1 MTYKK
6 IDLKTWERKEHFEG
20 FMESGTSFSIT
31 TKLDVTLFYKRIKEK
46 KLKFYPTFIHQVTQ
60 VVNEF
65 DCFKIGFNE
74 NQELVLWGH
83 MEANYTIN
91 SKVSDNFISVWTPW
105 HKEVSNFQELY
116 LETLN
121 QHETSK
127 KMAPQ
132 VDMPLNLFVIS
143 MLPWISFDGF
153 NLVFNNN
160 ETFLAPIITAGKMI
174 EQQDKK
180 LLPVAIQVHH
190 ATSDGYHVALLVD
203 KLQTQFNQ
211 F

>member
-6 IDLKTWERKEHFEG
+6 IDLKTWERKEYFEE
-20 FMESGTSFSIT
+20 FMESGTSFSLT

-65 DCFKIGFNE
+65 DCFKVGFNQ
-74 NQELVLWGH
+74 NNELVLW
-83 MEANYTIN
+83 EQVEPSYTIN

-105 HKEVSNFQELY
+105 HEDICYFQNSY
-116 LETLN
+116 LKIVHQN
-121 QHETSK
+121 ETSRK
-127 KMAPQ
+127 LAPQ
-132 VDMPLNLFVIS
+132 VDRPLNLFAIS
-143 MLPWISFDGF
+143 MLPWVSFDGF
-153 NLVFNNN
+153 NLNINNN
-160 ETFLAPIITAGKMI
+160 ETFLAPIITVGKMI

-190 ATSDGYHVALLVD
+190 ATSDGYHVALLVE
-203 KLQTQFNQ
+203 KLQKQFNK

>member
-6 IDLKTWERKEHFEG
+6 IDLKTWNRKEHFEG
-20 FMESGTSFSIT
+20 FMESGTSFSLT

-74 NQELVLWGH
+74 NQELVLWDH
-83 MEANYTIN
+83 VEANYTIN

-105 HKEVSNFQELY
+105 HKEVSSFQELY

-127 KMAPQ
+127 K
-132 VDMPLNLFVIS
+132 
-143 MLPWISFDGF
+143 W
-153 NLVFNNN
+153 
-160 ETFLAPIITAGKMI
+160 
-174 EQQDKK
+174 
-180 LLPVAIQVHH
+180 LL
-190 ATSDGYHVALLVD
+190 
-203 KLQTQFNQ
+203 K
-211 F
+211 

>member
-65 DCFKIGFNE
+65 DCFKIGFNG
-74 NQELVLWGH
+74 NQELVLWDH
-83 MEANYTIN
+83 VEANYTIN

-116 LETLN
+116 LEILN

-153 NLVFNNN
+153 NLNINNN

-180 LLPVAIQVHH
+180 LLPVAIQVYH
-190 ATSDGYHVALLVD
+190 ATSDGYHVALLVN